1 MLLSGVTLQRGGGC
15 LTCQH
20 QGQLDQR
27 GRGQGPADSRRGA
40 GRGSHVPGR
49 SGGGEEVRAP
59 PWRKATPGCPSDR
72 EAVAPLRAGPSR
84 SCKGLRPAGEQL
96 TCAHAARTSVHPHAH
111 ARHKCSPRG
120 WFQATNRL
128 TTGSGHSSA
137 RSRWPADRE
146 NRSVQP
152 RPPGPTAPP
161 APRTPCPIQ
170 AGVFVLGRRPGL
182 AHPGKFAGAPAAPT
196 AAWWGRG
203 GSVPV
208 AHPAS
213 PTRTPPRLR
222 LIQEKLQTLAR
233 KPLLLQTWLRPPTHG
248 STAGGGW
255 REPVRPGDALGSAGS
270 QAPWTPVP
278 VGLCPEL

>member
-1 MLLSGVTLQRGGGC
+1 MSSCGRVERGWWTWGPFSRQQAFAECEPLWGCTLGPQGSGRLSLPSGVTLQRGGGC

-203 GSVPV
+203 GVFPL
-208 AHPAS
+208 
-213 PTRTPPRLR
+213 PTRQAPRG
-222 LIQEKLQTLAR
+222 
-233 KPLLLQTWLRPPTHG
+233 PLLASVSYRRSSRP
-248 STAGGGW
+248 
-255 REPVRPGDALGSAGS
+255 
-270 QAPWTPVP
+270 
-278 VGLCPEL
+278 